1 MSQIDTISVTTKEP
15 SHQGGLFSINPGLSI
30 WTWVV
35 FVLLFLILRKY
46 AWTPLMESTKAR
58 EKLLSDT
65 VENARKTK
73 EELERI
79 AERQKSMLQEAEAQA
94 QKIVADGR
102 KAAESIAQN
111 IVEQARKDAQATL
124 DETREKMAVEKELAI
139 QEIKN
144 QAVDLIIRTSEK
156 LIEKSLDDEAHR
168 KIVDK
173 HLDEL

>member
-1 MSQIDTISVTTKEP
+1 
-15 SHQGGLFSINPGLSI
+15 
-30 WTWVV
+30 
-35 FVLLFLILRKY
+35 
-46 AWTPLMESTKAR
+46 ME
-58 EKLLSDT
+58 EKQPI
-65 VENARKTK
+65 
-73 EELERI
+73 I
-79 AERQKSMLQEAEAQA
+79 AKHVNTR
-94 QKIVADGR
+94 
-102 KAAESIAQN
+102 
-111 IVEQARKDAQATL
+111 AQATL

>member
-1 MSQIDTISVTTKEP
+1 
-15 SHQGGLFSINPGLSI
+15 
-30 WTWVV
+30 
-35 FVLLFLILRKY
+35 
-46 AWTPLMESTKAR
+46 MESTKAR